1 MPHPSQWDAGPVTA
15 TSPVGTAAYSHS
27 DLQRSPSSGHTLGSP
42 SCPSHPHSH
51 SESTGIHLRFSP
63 PGKVPHAAMGKPRV
77 PFRALQVRHPQYPQ
91 QCRWCA
97 VGGHSMGWT
106 GSPSHSSAVQATSN
120 PSQRRP
126 IHRDPG
132 PAHTRES
139 RSHTLLWGQTQG
151 TAHDPNPTVCG
162 TSKKS
167 HSRIR
172 SRTDFSIKLW
182 AKLTCSCFTGLLT
195 LLSPTASHQS
205 KEVHCNQAQT
215 GPLCGAQ
222 LFAGFQTSCFSL
234 ADLSHS
240 RATDSSIT
248 QDAPP
253 HAARSGRSGAGRGGH
268 ARTATRAQ

>member
-1 MPHPSQWDAGPVTA
+1 MQAWE
-15 TSPVGTAAYSHS
+15 SH
-27 DLQRSPSSGHTLGSP
+27 GSP
-42 SCPSHPHSH
+42 FVLCRSDTHSTHSNADGVLWEDTPWDGEGHPATALLSKPPVIHPRDGPSI
-51 SESTGIHLRFSP
+51 GILDH
-63 PGKVPHAAMGKPRV
+63 
-77 PFRALQVRHPQYPQ
+77 
-91 QCRWCA
+91 
-97 VGGHSMGWT
+97 
-106 GSPSHSSAVQATSN
+106 
-120 PSQRRP
+120 
-126 IHRDPG
+126 G
-132 PAHTRES
+132 PMAAHTRES
-139 RSHTLLWGQTQG
+139 RSHTSLWGQTQG
-151 TAHDPNPTVCG
+151 TAHDPNPTVCV
-162 TSKKS
+162 TSKRS

-215 GPLCGAQ
+215 GQLCGAQ
-222 LFAGFQTSCFSL
+222 LFAGFQTSCFFL

-253 HAARSGRSGAGRGGH
+253 HTARSGRSGAGQGGH